1 MSKKVWWIIIVASL
15 GYFVDI
21 YDLILFNIIKKES
34 LLAIGYTEITYK
46 EFEVSLFGIQMM
58 GMLIGGILWGILG
71 DKRGRVIV
79 LFGSILLYS
88 LANLANAFVTDINT
102 YKLLR
107 FIAGI
112 GLAGELGAG
121 VTLVSETMPKGKRG
135 LGTMIIVTFGAL
147 GAVMAAI
154 VGNKGGVLNELF
166 NTSFQ
171 NWQIAYIIGGVMGLM
186 LLLLRTANLES
197 NMYKAMEE
205 SSVQK
210 GSLWM
215 IFKTTNLRN
224 LYLSCI
230 AVGLPIWFMIGTL
243 SALADRFAFE
253 RSGIQIS
260 VPTCIMWTYIG
271 LSTGDLVSGIL
282 SQIFKNRKKVIYL
295 YLAISF
301 VASMVF
307 IFAKNQ
313 TADFYYVMAYVIGVG
328 TGYWALFVVNS
339 AEQFGTNLRSTASST
354 VPNFVRGSVLPI
366 GYAFK
371 HMSDA
376 SGVTNAAFF
385 LAIITFL
392 LAIMGTSMIADSFDN
407 DLDYLH

>member
-58 GMLIGGILWGILG
+58 GMLIGGILWGMLG

-107 FIAGI
+107 FIAGV

-147 GAVMAAI
+147 GAVMAAL
-154 VGNKGGVLNELF
+154 VGNKGGIMNEVF
-166 NTSFQ
+166 NTSYQ
-171 NWQIAYIIGGVMGLM
+171 NWQIAYLIGGVMGLM

-197 NMYKAMEE
+197 DMYKAMEDTP
-205 SSVQK
+205 VRK

-215 IFKTTNLRN
+215 IFKDTNLRN

-271 LSTGDLVSGIL
+271 LSSGDLVSGIL
-282 SQIFKNRKKVIYL
+282 SQILKNRKKVIYL

-301 VASMVF
+301 VACMVF

-313 TADFYYVMAYVIGVG
+313 TADFYYVMAYIIGVG

-385 LAIITFL
+385 LAIVTFL

>member
-1 MSKKVWWIIIVASL
+1 MTKKVWWIIIVASL

-34 LLAIGYTEITYK
+34 LLAIGYNEVTYK

-58 GMLIGGILWGILG
+58 GMLIGGILWGMLG
-71 DKRGRVIV
+71 DKKGRVIV

-88 LANLANAFVTDINT
+88 LANIANAFVTDINT

-147 GAVMAAI
+147 GAVMAAL
-154 VGNKGGVLNELF
+154 VGNKGGLLNGVF
-166 NTSFQ
+166 HTSFQ
-171 NWQIAYIIGGVMGLM
+171 NWQIAYLIGGFMGLM

-197 NMYKAMEE
+197 DMYKAMEG
-205 SSVQK
+205 STATK

-215 IFKTTNLRN
+215 IFKDTRLRN

-230 AVGLPIWFMIGTL
+230 AVGLPIWFMVGTL
-243 SALADRFAFE
+243 SALADRFAME
-253 RSGIQIS
+253 RSGIEIS

-271 LSTGDLVSGIL
+271 LSSGDLISGIL
-282 SQIFKNRKKVIYL
+282 SQIMRNRKKVIYI

-301 VASMVF
+301 VASMIF

-313 TADFYYVMAYVIGVG
+313 GPDFYYLMAYVIGVG

-385 LAIITFL
+385 LAITTFL
-392 LAIMGTSMIADSFDN
+392 LAVMGTSMIADSFDN